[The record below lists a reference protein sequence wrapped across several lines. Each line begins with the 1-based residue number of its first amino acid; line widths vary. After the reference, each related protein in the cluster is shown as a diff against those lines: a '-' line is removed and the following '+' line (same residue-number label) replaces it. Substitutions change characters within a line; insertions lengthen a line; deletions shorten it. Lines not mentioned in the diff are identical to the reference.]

1 MAVSESCVN
10 ALSHD
15 ACIAVICRDSFGFV
29 WLLRPVSAAINI
41 VGKEIDAPT
50 SNSRNIVTVVAKI
63 CCEVWIFLIFGWNL
77 DSRSAKVI
85 ERTCG
90 NMVRILFFDS
100 SLASLFPPFSMAFGV
115 LLSSLSQKISNYYK
129 KIPELADSI
138 RSGHF
143 RTTLTFYW

>member
-63 CCEVWIFLIFGWNL
+63 CCEVWIFSNIWVKSWFSLCEGYWTNL
-77 DSRSAKVI
+77 
-85 ERTCG
+85 
-90 NMVRILFFDS
+90 
-100 SLASLFPPFSMAFGV
+100 
-115 LLSSLSQKISNYYK
+115 
-129 KIPELADSI
+129 
-138 RSGHF
+138 
-143 RTTLTFYW
+143 W